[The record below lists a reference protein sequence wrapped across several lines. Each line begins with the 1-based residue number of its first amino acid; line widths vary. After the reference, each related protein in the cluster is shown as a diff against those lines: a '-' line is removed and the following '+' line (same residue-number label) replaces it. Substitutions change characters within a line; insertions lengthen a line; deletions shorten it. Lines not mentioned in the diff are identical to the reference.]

1 MKSALR
7 LRRPAEFKH
16 VRRAG
21 KAYRHPSVLVSV
33 CASNLPHN
41 RYGFVVG
48 KRLGGAV
55 QRNRCKRRLR
65 ALMHAL
71 HESLRQGFDIVV
83 VARPAMQGQP
93 FAELQRILKRLLF
106 QARIIETS

>member
-1 MKSALR
+1 MDSTLR
-7 LRRPAEFKH
+7 LRRPADFKH

-21 KAYRHPSVLVSV
+21 KVYRHPSMLVSI

-55 QRNRCKRRLR
+55 RRNRCKRRLR
-65 ALMHAL
+65 ALVHSL
-71 HESLRQGFDIVV
+71 HDGLKQGFDIVL
-83 VARPAMQGQP
+83 VARPALNGQP
-93 FAELQRILKRLLF
+93 FDELQRILKRLFL
-106 QARIIETS
+106 QARIIETP